1 MITITQYVGKWADS
15 DDWTEDTIAAATE
28 NLKRVNALLD
38 NYAADG
44 NELKINPATG
54 SNVSG
59 QTYGGFR
66 PQSCTQ
72 GAPKSAHKT
81 GEAVDNYDP
90 NDDLDDYI
98 DDNPDVLVT
107 YNLYREASD
116 STPHWCHLS
125 IRKPG
130 SGARTFNP

>member
-1 MITITQYVGKWADS
+1 MITIDEYVGKWSDS
-15 DDWTEDTIAAATE
+15 EDWTDDTIAAATE
-28 NLKRVNALLD
+28 NLKHVNALLD

-44 NELKINPATG
+44 NELKINPATC

-66 PQSCTQ
+66 PQSCTI

-81 GEAVDNYDP
+81 GEAVDIYDP
-90 NDDLDDYI
+90 DNDLDDYI

-116 STPHWCHLS
+116 STPHWVHLS
-125 IRKPG
+125 TRKPG
-130 SGARTFNP
+130 SGSRTFNP